1 MANSENLKTQ
11 SSSEARKNGK
21 KGGIAS
27 GRKRRERKALK
38 EELLLLL
45 SQGNTQQ
52 KISLGLLNKAIQGD
66 VKAFEVIRDTIGE
79 KPTDKQEIVEIQNL
93 PKITITEWDILEN
106 PQSVIKELK
115 NNLKWEA
122 TFLTIEGRN
131 KVLADIEKLA
141 DTD

>member
-1 MANSENLKTQ
+1 MANSENLKTP

-21 KGGIAS
+21 KGGIIS
-27 GRKRRERKALK
+27 GRKRKERKALK

-45 SQGNTQQ
+45 SQGDTQQ
-52 KISLGLLNKAIQGD
+52 KISLGLLNKAMQGD

-79 KPTDKQEIVEIQNL
+79 KPTDKQEIVEIPNL
-93 PKITITEWDILEN
+93 PKITITEWDLLEN

-115 NNLKWEA
+115 NSLQWET
-122 TFLTIEGRN
+122 TFLTIEERD

>member
-21 KGGIAS
+21 KGGIAA